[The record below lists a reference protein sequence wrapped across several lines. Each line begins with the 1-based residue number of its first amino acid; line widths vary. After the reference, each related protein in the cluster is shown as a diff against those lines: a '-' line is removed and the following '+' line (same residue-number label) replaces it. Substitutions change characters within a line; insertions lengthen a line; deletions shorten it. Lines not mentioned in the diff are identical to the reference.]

1 MAFEEVKAF
10 VMNLDEVSISEIMR
24 RLALGFPKAARIM
37 DQLEDAGIVS
47 KASGSSSK
55 RKVLIHNQSAQDEG
69 ETTDDSKQEG

>member
-1 MAFEEVKAF
+1 
-10 VMNLDEVSISEIMR
+10 
-24 RLALGFPKAARIM
+24 M

-69 ETTDDSKQEG
+69 ETTNDSKQEG